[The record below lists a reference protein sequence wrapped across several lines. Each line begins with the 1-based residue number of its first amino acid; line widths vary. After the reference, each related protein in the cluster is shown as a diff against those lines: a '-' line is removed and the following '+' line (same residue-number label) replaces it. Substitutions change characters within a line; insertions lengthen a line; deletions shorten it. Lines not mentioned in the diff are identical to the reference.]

1 MPPSR
6 TGVASKLRTGT
17 GRLAASRR
25 SCAATTSS
33 NNAAS
38 ATVRAIGPVCAS
50 DAHDGGEKP
59 GDRGTRPKVGLM
71 PTTPQNADGTRIE
84 PTPSVPIASGP
95 HPAAIEAAAPPLD
108 PPLVRSRF
116 QGLRVMPDTGLSA
129 VSLYPDSQ
137 VVVLQVTIAPADFSA
152 ETAAASTAG
161 TRSLL
166 AGAPPSARTPAT

>member
-1 MPPSR
+1 
-6 TGVASKLRTGT
+6 ASQRRAGT

-25 SCAATTSS
+25 SWIATASRRR
-33 NNAAS
+33 AAS

-59 GDRGTRPKVGLM
+59 GDLGTSPKVGLI

-129 VSLYPDSQ
+129 VGLYPDSQ
-137 VVVLQVTIAPADFSA
+137 VVVLQVTIAPADPNA
-152 ETAAASTAG
+152 ETAAASTVG
-161 TRSLL
+161 TRSSL
-166 AGAPPSARTPAT
+166 AGATPRARSPATS